1 MKKMSKPELLS
12 IGMGAGATVLAVETL
27 EKIIVTTLAMLVGTT
42 LSFFWRRYLEKNK
55 KK

>member
-12 IGMGAGATVLAVETL
+12 IGMGAGASIFVVESL

-42 LSFFWRRYLEKNK
+42 ASYLWRRYLENK
-55 KK
+55 EK